1 MPNYSSKVTYQFLL
15 CSLIVTCTPD
25 IRKTLLCP
33 NKQVFTERLSVL
45 GLQLNSELLAVEM
58 MYSWSDTENIFVVT
72 YGLVLLCGY

>member
-45 GLQLNSELLAVEM
+45 GLQLNSELLAVEI
-58 MYSWSDTENIFVVT
+58 MYTAGLIPKIF
-72 YGLVLLCGY
+72 L

>member
-1 MPNYSSKVTYQFLL
+1 MQPDSYMYTWHKENT
-15 CSLIVTCTPD
+15 IVPKQT
-25 IRKTLLCP
+25 
-33 NKQVFTERLSVL
+33 QVFTERLSVL

>member
-1 MPNYSSKVTYQFLL
+1 MPKQT
-15 CSLIVTCTPD
+15 
-25 IRKTLLCP
+25 
-33 NKQVFTERLSVL
+33 QVFTERLSVL